1 MTRRCTSVYHINN
14 KLARS
19 RKVELTSV
27 YKCNE
32 INERR
37 SVGEGDRPSITQQ
50 QAGALLL
57 AWPGY
62 IDQMP
67 PKPKLCLDRSGPS
80 SCVYTVVR
88 DPNGCTMSRLWHAR
102 RYIFERTTTLA
113 PKSNHARTHMM
124 KLRFPCIELC
134 TDTCVHAWVFTYVR
148 S

>member
-1 MTRRCTSVYHINN
+1 MTTLYKCVYHINN

-32 INERR
+32 M
-37 SVGEGDRPSITQQ
+37 SV
-50 QAGALLL
+50 
-57 AWPGY
+57 
-62 IDQMP
+62 
-67 PKPKLCLDRSGPS
+67 DRSGKGTDRASLS
-80 SCVYTVVR
+80 SKQVHYCWHGLATSIRCRQSPNYAWIDRGLAAVCIQSSAI
-88 DPNGCTMSRLWHAR
+88 PNGCTMSRLWHAR
-102 RYIFERTTTLA
+102 RYIYERTTTLA

-124 KLRFPCIELC
+124 KLRFPCIELY